1 MYLLAVGQILR
12 LLAYELVQLLLVRS
26 RQNWHIIWRSSI
38 AIAMVPKSTINFF
51 SELGN
56 ISDKQKR
63 DFIDEMNKLMLNIIS
78 SAVVSLLSGLALRQ
92 VLPMK
97 PMTT

>member
-1 MYLLAVGQILR
+1 MIHRVLDLGQILR

-26 RQNWHIIWRSSI
+26 RQNWHIWRSSI

-63 DFIDEMNKLMLNIIS
+63 DFIDEMNKFMLNIS
-78 SAVVSLLSGLALRQ
+78 SAVVGGS
-92 VLPMK
+92 
-97 PMTT
+97 